1 MWPAVGLVVAGVGRG
16 TGAALAGLYGPC
28 VAAGGGAAVWCGV
41 VWAQKKAAPVGA
53 ASLCSFA

>member
-16 TGAALAGLYGPC
+16 TGAALAGPYGPC

-41 VWAQKKAAPVGA
+41 GAKKKRPP
-53 ASLCSFA
+53 